1 LYKKGESIM
10 ALTALIGPA
19 TKLIGKFIEDK
30 DQKNKLAHSLA
41 TMAEKHAQ
49 ELSKGQIDVNKE
61 QAKHPSLFVSGA
73 RPAIMWVCCL
83 GLLWQFF
90 VGPILTWATGI
101 WFPDMVPPQL
111 EVEGLITLVMSLLGL
126 GAMRSFEKSKNVARD
141 NLK

>member
-1 LYKKGESIM
+1 M

-30 DQKNKLAHSLA
+30 DKKNELAHSIA

>member
-1 LYKKGESIM
+1 M

-61 QAKHPSLFVSGA
+61 QANHPSLFVSGA

-90 VGPILTWATGI
+90 VGPIISWATGI
-101 WFPDMVPPQL
+101 WYPEMVPPQL

>member
-1 LYKKGESIM
+1 M

-90 VGPILTWATGI
+90 VGPILTWSAGI
-101 WFPDMVPPQL
+101 WYPEMVPPEL

>member
-1 LYKKGESIM
+1 M
-10 ALTALIGPA
+10 ALTALIAPA

-30 DQKNKLAHSLA
+30 DQKNKLAHDLA

-49 ELSKGQIDVNKE
+49 ELSKGQIEVNKE

-90 VGPILTWATGI
+90 VGPVLTWATGI

-111 EVEGLITLVMSLLGL
+111 EVEGLITLVVSLLGL
-126 GAMRSFEKSKNVARD
+126 GARRSFEKSKNVARD

>member
-1 LYKKGESIM
+1 M
-10 ALTALIGPA
+10 ALTALIAPA

-30 DQKNKLAHSLA
+30 DQKNKLAHDLA

-49 ELSKGQIDVNKE
+49 ELSKGQIEVNKE
-61 QAKHPSLFVSGA
+61 QANHPSLFVSGA

-90 VGPILTWATGI
+90 VGPILTWFTGI
-101 WFPDMVPPQL
+101 WFPDMIPPQL

>member
-1 LYKKGESIM
+1 M

-90 VGPILTWATGI
+90 VGPILTWSAGI
-101 WFPDMVPPQL
+101 WFPEMVPPEL

>member
-1 LYKKGESIM
+1 M

-19 TKLIGKFIEDK
+19 SKLLGKFIKDK
-30 DQKNKLAHSLA
+30 DKQMQLAHDLS

-49 ELSKGQIDVNKE
+49 ELAKSQIEVNKE

-90 VGPILTWATGI
+90 VGPILTWFTGI
-101 WFPDMVPPQL
+101 WFPEMIPPQL
-111 EVEGLITLVMSLLGL
+111 EVEGIITLVMSLLGL

>member
-1 LYKKGESIM
+1 M

-19 TKLIGKFIEDK
+19 TKLLGKFIEDK
-30 DQKNKLAHSLA
+30 DQKNKLAHSIA

-49 ELSKGQIDVNKE
+49 ELSKGHIEVNIE
-61 QAKHPSLFVSGA
+61 QANNPSLFVSGA

-90 VGPILTWATGI
+90 VGPILTWGTGI
-101 WFPDMVPPQL
+101 RMPEVVPPQL

>member
-1 LYKKGESIM
+1 M

-19 TKLIGKFIEDK
+19 TKLLGKFIEDK
-30 DQKNKLAHSLA
+30 DKKNELAHSIA

-49 ELSKGQIDVNKE
+49 ELSKGQIEVNKE

-126 GAMRSFEKSKNVARD
+126 GAMRSFEKSKNVARN

>member
-1 LYKKGESIM
+1 M
-10 ALTALIGPA
+10 ALLSLIGPA
-19 TKLIGKFIEDK
+19 TKLLGKFIEDK

-61 QAKHPSLFVSGA
+61 QAKHPSIFVSGA

-90 VGPILTWATGI
+90 VGPILTWGAMM
-101 WFPDMVPPQL
+101 WYPEMVPPEL
-111 EVEGLITLVMSLLGL
+111 EVEGLVTLVMSLLGL
-126 GAMRSFEKSKNVARD
+126 GAMRSFEKSKNIARD

>member
-1 LYKKGESIM
+1 M

-19 TKLIGKFIEDK
+19 TKLLGKFIEDK
-30 DQKNKLAHSLA
+30 DKKNELAHSIA

-49 ELSKGQIDVNKE
+49 ELSKGQLDINKE
-61 QAKHPSLFVSGA
+61 QAKHPSIFVSGA

-90 VGPILTWATGI
+90 VGPILTWTTGI

-126 GAMRSFEKSKNVARD
+126 GAMRSFEKSKNIARD

>member
-1 LYKKGESIM
+1 M

-19 TKLIGKFIEDK
+19 TKLLGKFIEDK
-30 DQKNKLAHSLA
+30 DKKNELAHSIA

-61 QAKHPSLFVSGA
+61 QAKHPSIFVSGA

-90 VGPILTWATGI
+90 IGPVLTWTTGI

>member
-1 LYKKGESIM
+1 M
-10 ALTALIGPA
+10 ALTAYIAPA

-30 DQKNKLAHSLA
+30 DQKNKLAHDLA

-49 ELSKGQIDVNKE
+49 ELSKGQIEVNNE

-90 VGPILTWATGI
+90 VGPILTWFTGI
-101 WFPDMVPPQL
+101 WFPDMIPPQL

-141 NLK
+141 YLK

>member
-1 LYKKGESIM
+1 M
-10 ALTALIGPA
+10 
-19 TKLIGKFIEDK
+19 
-30 DQKNKLAHSLA
+30 KLAHDLS

-49 ELSKGQIDVNKE
+49 ELAKSQLEVNKE

-90 VGPILTWATGI
+90 VGPILTWRTGK
-101 WFPDMVPPQL
+101 WMPDVVPPQL

>member
-1 LYKKGESIM
+1 MLQ
-10 ALTALIGPA
+10 ALIGPV
-19 TKLIGKFIEDK
+19 TGLLDKFIEDK
-30 DQKNKLAHSLA
+30 DQKAKLAHELA
-41 TMAEKHAQ
+41 TMADQHAQ
-49 ELSKGQIDVNKE
+49 ELAKGQIEANVV

-90 VGPILTWATGI
+90 VGPVLTWATGI